1 LNSLDDVSMFINA
14 RVGNFI
20 VLMARILMSS
30 SMIFYGCQKFVDISL
45 FTSNYAT
52 MRLMQFI
59 ANGLPCPLWFA
70 YANAGFQLLAGLM
83 VLVGF
88 KGRWAAGA
96 LTVWLIALTY
106 LGHPYWMMSGYERL
120 FNESMFYRN
129 LGLIAAFAMIFV
141 TGCKRYSIDY
151 FLNQNS
157 PINPYNPAD

>member
-1 LNSLDDVSMFINA
+1 MLISTRASD
-14 RVGNFI
+14 FI
-20 VLMARILMSS
+20 VLMARMLMSA
-30 SMIFYGCQKFVDISL
+30 SMIFYGYLKFMDISL

-59 ANGLPCPLWFA
+59 GNGAPCPHWFA

-83 VLVGF
+83 VLLGF

-96 LTVWLIALTY
+96 LALWLIALTY

-129 LGLIAAFAMIFV
+129 LGLIAAFAMLFV
-141 TGCKRYSIDY
+141 TGCKRYSIDH
-151 FLNQNS
+151 FLNQNTQS
-157 PINPYNPAD
+157 IHTIPLVK

>member
-1 LNSLDDVSMFINA
+1 MFINA

-120 FNESMFYRN
+120 FNESIFYRN